1 MSHYALF
8 DTAIGPMALAWGPH
22 GVVACELPARSP
34 AHLEA
39 RFARRHERAA
49 PDGFAAEVIA
59 RLCSH
64 LAGQPDALLDVAL
77 DLRATPA
84 FAQRVYAL
92 TRAIAPGDTR
102 TYGQIAD
109 TLGGAGLARAVG
121 QALGANPFA
130 PIVPCHRVMAAH
142 GGAGG
147 FSATGGVSTK
157 LRLLEIEGAR
167 HGGQDGL
174 F

>member
-1 MSHYALF
+1 MSRYALF
-8 DTAIGPMALAWGPH
+8 DTSIGPMALAWGPH

-59 RLCSH
+59 RLRNH

-102 TYGQIAD
+102 TYGQPKLSD
-109 TLGGAGLARAVG
+109 LV
-121 QALGANPFA
+121 
-130 PIVPCHRVMAAH
+130 V
-142 GGAGG
+142 
-147 FSATGGVSTK
+147 ATGRYEIDRTK
-157 LRLLEIEGAR
+157 GFRMRPKKRGKRE
-167 HGGQDGL
+167 
-174 F
+174 